1 MLNKPISRASVALF
15 SMIPL
20 ALFAQEQCPTP
31 NVVSITEEQT
41 IAFEPSQGQ
50 TMLAMLDVLDQG
62 HYADVAID
70 DLFSQAWLDEYLEA
84 LDPGKSYFLASDIRE
99 FETAY
104 STRLDDLA
112 KQGDMDPAK
121 VIYDRFRER
130 ALDQIES
137 NLAALQDETF
147 AFDFESNRSL
157 PVDRDAYDWPENQQA
172 ADQRRIDNLTLAM
185 LNLKLSGEE
194 DGESR
199 ETLTRRY
206 ESNLS
211 SIKQQN
217 TRQVVDFYLNAMAH
231 LYDPHTDYFSPRE
244 SENFEMRMSL
254 SLEGIG
260 AVLNRE
266 DEFTQVVEI
275 VAGGPASLQGELQP
289 NDRIVAIG
297 EGIDCPFIDV
307 VGWRLDE
314 VVDMIRGPKG
324 SQIRLRIIPA
334 EADELS
340 EERHVVAIIRD
351 EVKLE
356 DNAAK
361 GEIQT
366 YETNGQEYAIGVID
380 VPSFYLD
387 IAAMRSR
394 DPEYRSTT
402 KDVYRILQDFSEQ
415 GVDGVIVDLRGNG
428 GGSLLESATMVD
440 LFVDPGPVVQV
451 RDHDGNVYRNNRARS
466 PAYYTG
472 PLMVLVDRLSASASE
487 IFAGAI
493 QDYGRGLI
501 VGTQTFGKG
510 TVQSVSGLPEG
521 QIKLTESKF
530 YRITGESTQHRGV
543 IPDID
548 LPSFFDLE
556 DIGESAYD
564 TALGWDEIRGIPHR
578 RYNDY
583 SPYIS
588 GLVANHQERAQ
599 TDADLMYLSGTL
611 AINEERSARENISL
625 NEQTRIEER
634 DYFEAR
640 EEELLNQWKLA
651 KGLPIEEAEKL
662 ASTDP
667 SMDREVLQVSEDNAA
682 DNKGQTNEPDLAQ
695 SLLDESIRIFADL
708 ISLQPWL

>member
-1 MLNKPISRASVALF
+1 MLNKQILGASVALL
-15 SMIPL
+15 STLPL
-20 ALFAQEQCPTP
+20 TLIAQEQCPTP
-31 NVVSITEEQT
+31 TVASITETQVIEFQ
-41 IAFEPSQGQ
+41 PSQNQ

-62 HYADVAID
+62 HYADVDID
-70 DLFSQAWLDEYLEA
+70 DSFSQAWLDQYLET
-84 LDPGKSYFLASDIRE
+84 LDPGKSYLLASDIKE
-99 FETAY
+99 FSEAY
-104 STRLDDLA
+104 ATRLDDLA
-112 KQGDMDPAK
+112 KQGELEPAR
-121 VIYDRFRER
+121 VIFERFRNR
-130 ALDQIES
+130 ALGQIES
-137 NLAALQDETF
+137 NLNTLRDE
-147 AFDFESNRSL
+147 AYQFDYNSDRSL
-157 PVDRDAYDWPENQQA
+157 PIDRDAYDWPENQQT
-172 ADQRRIDNLTLAM
+172 ADQRRLDNLTLAM
-185 LNLKLSGEE
+185 LNLKLTGQENQ
-194 DGESR
+194 ESR
-199 ETLTRRY
+199 EALIRRY
-206 ESNLS
+206 ESQLS
-211 SIKQQN
+211 NIKQQN
-217 TRQVVDFYLNAMAH
+217 TRQVIDFYLNAMAH

-244 SENFEMRMSL
+244 SENFEINMSL

-260 AVLNRE
+260 AVLQRE

-289 NDRIVAIG
+289 NDRIVAIA
-297 EGIDCPFIDV
+297 EGADCPFIDV

-340 EERHVVAIIRD
+340 EERHVVAITRD

-366 YETNGQEYAIGVID
+366 YEANGEEYAIGVID

-387 IAAMRSR
+387 ITAMRNR
-394 DPEYRSTT
+394 DRDYRSTT
-402 KDVYRILQDFSEQ
+402 RDVLGILQDFSEK

-451 RDHDGNVYRNNRARS
+451 RDHDGNVYRNNRARN

-543 IPDID
+543 IPDIE
-548 LPSFFDLE
+548 LPTFFDLE
-556 DIGESAYD
+556 DIGESAYE

-578 RYNDY
+578 VYNDF
-583 SPYIS
+583 SPYIAD
-588 GLVANHQERAQ
+588 LVANHQERAQ
-599 TDADLMYLSGTL
+599 SDADLIYLTGTL
-611 AINEERSARENISL
+611 ALADERNARLVISL
-625 NEQTRIEER
+625 NEQRRIEER
-634 DYFEAR
+634 DAFEAQ
-640 EEELLNQWKLA
+640 EEALLNQWKLA

-662 ASTDP
+662 ASTDDA
-667 SMDREVLQVSEDNAA
+667 MAQEVIDAGSKVRASGGEKQ
-682 DNKGQTNEPDLAQ
+682 EPDLGQ
-695 SLLDESIRIFADL
+695 SLLDESIRVFVDL
-708 ISLQPWL
+708 MSGH

>member
-1 MLNKPISRASVALF
+1 MLTRHKFRAPIAL
-15 SMIPL
+15 IALLPL
-20 ALFAQEQCPTP
+20 GVFAQEQCPTP
-31 NVVSITEEQT
+31 NVASITEEQV
-41 IAFEPSQGQ
+41 IEFQPSQNQ
-50 TMLAMLDVLDQG
+50 TMLAMLDLLDQA
-62 HYADVAID
+62 HYADVDID
-70 DLFSQAWLDEYLEA
+70 DLFSQAWLDEYLET
-84 LDPGKSYFLASDIRE
+84 LDPGKSFLLASDIRE
-99 FETAY
+99 FEENYA
-104 STRLDDLA
+104 TRLDDLA
-112 KQGDMDPAK
+112 KQGVLEPAK
-121 VIYDRFRER
+121 VIYERFRER

-137 NLAALQDETF
+137 NLAILRDETL

-157 PVDRDAYDWPENQQA
+157 PIDRDAYDWPENPQA
-172 ADQRRIDNLTLAM
+172 ADQRRMDNLTLAM
-185 LNLKLSGEE
+185 LNLRLTGQE
-194 DGESR
+194 DQESR
-199 ETLTRRY
+199 DSLIRRY
-206 ESNLS
+206 ESQLS
-211 SIKQQN
+211 NIKQQN

-244 SENFEMRMSL
+244 SENFEINMSL

-260 AVLNRE
+260 AVLQRE

-297 EGIDCPFIDV
+297 EGPDCPFIDI

-366 YETNGQEYAIGVID
+366 YEANGEEYAIGVID

-387 IAAMRSR
+387 IQAMRNR
-394 DPEYRSTT
+394 DRDYRSTT
-402 KDVYRILQDFSEQ
+402 QDVLRILRDFSEQ

-451 RDHDGNVYRNNRARS
+451 RDHDGNVYRNNRARN
-466 PAYYTG
+466 PAYYNG

-493 QDYGRGLI
+493 QDYGRGLV

-510 TVQSVSGLPEG
+510 TVQSVAGLPEG

-543 IPDID
+543 VPDID
-548 LPSFFDLE
+548 LPTFFKLE

-578 RYNDY
+578 RYNDF
-583 SPYIS
+583 SPYIAD
-588 GLVANHQERAQ
+588 LMAAHQERAQ
-599 TDADLMYLSGTL
+599 TDADLMYLAGTL
-611 AINEERSARENISL
+611 ALNEERSARENISL

-640 EEELLNQWKLA
+640 EEDLLNQWKLA
-651 KGLPIEEAEKL
+651 KGIPIEEAEKL

-667 SMDREVLQVSEDNAA
+667 LMDQEVLQASEESAA
-682 DNKGQTNEPDLAQ
+682 NDDEDDPNEPDLAQ

-708 ISLQPWL
+708 MSLRG

>member
-1 MLNKPISRASVALF
+1 MLTRHKFRAPIAL
-15 SMIPL
+15 IALLPL
-20 ALFAQEQCPTP
+20 GVFAQEQCPTP
-31 NVVSITEEQT
+31 NVASITEEQV
-41 IAFEPSQGQ
+41 IEFQPSQNQ
-50 TMLAMLDVLDQG
+50 TMLAMLDLLDQA
-62 HYADVAID
+62 HYADVDID

-84 LDPGKSYFLASDIRE
+84 LDPGKSFLLASDIRE
-99 FETAY
+99 FEENYA
-104 STRLDDLA
+104 TRLDDLA
-112 KQGDMDPAK
+112 KQGVLEPAK
-121 VIYDRFRER
+121 VIYERFRDR
-130 ALDQIES
+130 ALQQIES
-137 NLAALQDETF
+137 NLAILRDETF

-157 PVDRDAYDWPENQQA
+157 PIDRDAYDWPENPQA
-172 ADQRRIDNLTLAM
+172 ADQRRMDNLTLAM
-185 LNLKLSGEE
+185 LNLRLTGQE
-194 DGESR
+194 DQESR
-199 ETLTRRY
+199 DSLIRRY
-206 ESNLS
+206 ESQLS
-211 SIKQQN
+211 NIKQQN

-244 SENFEMRMSL
+244 SENFEINMSL

-260 AVLNRE
+260 AVLQRE

-297 EGIDCPFIDV
+297 EGPDCPFIDI

-361 GEIQT
+361 GEIQA
-366 YETNGQEYAIGVID
+366 YESNGEEYAIGVID

-387 IAAMRSR
+387 IQAMRNR
-394 DPEYRSTT
+394 DRDYRSTT
-402 KDVYRILQDFSEQ
+402 QDVLRILRDFSEQ

-451 RDHDGNVYRNNRARS
+451 RDHDGNVYRNNRARN
-466 PAYYTG
+466 PAYYNG

-493 QDYGRGLI
+493 QDYGRGLV

-510 TVQSVSGLPEG
+510 TVQSVAGLPEG

-543 IPDID
+543 VPDID
-548 LPSFFDLE
+548 LPTFFKLE

-578 RYNDY
+578 RYNDF
-583 SPYIS
+583 SPYIAELIS
-588 GLVANHQERAQ
+588 NHRERAQ
-599 TDADLMYLSGTL
+599 TDADLKYLAGTL
-611 AINEERSARENISL
+611 ALNEERSARENISL
-625 NEQTRIEER
+625 NEQERIEER
-634 DYFEAR
+634 DSFEAL

-651 KGLPIEEAEKL
+651 KGIPIEEAEKL

-667 SMDREVLQVSEDNAA
+667 LMDREAIIASEANDAE
-682 DNKGQTNEPDLAQ
+682 DEEGQEPDLAQ
-695 SLLDESIRIFADL
+695 SLLDESVRIFVDL
-708 ISLQPWL
+708 IDLEGA